1 MISLLDTHQHLVYRE
16 KASYGWTKDIPLLAE
31 GNFTLDDYKT
41 LTEGLGIGG
50 TLFME
55 TGVDDPDYQQETRFV
70 KSLADNSD
78 NGMIG
83 LISSIRPESDEAF
96 ETWLEETIEMGVV
109 GYRRILHVMP
119 DDTSQSDIFRKNVRK
134 IGVSGKTF
142 DICFLPGQLPI
153 ACELAKACE
162 NTKLILN
169 HCGVPDIAGN
179 GLDPWRQDIKAL
191 AQIPNVICKLSGLM
205 AYCAP
210 GTSSLETIEPYVDHV
225 LNCFGP
231 NRMVWGSDW
240 PVVNL
245 AKGLPE
251 WIAVTRKI
259 LGKLSADE
267 ASSIAYGTAQIVY
280 KVKIQ
285 S

>member
-16 KASYGWTKDIPLLAE
+16 KASYGWTKDIPPLAE

-70 KSLADNSD
+70 KSLAENAD

-83 LISSIRPESDEAF
+83 LISSIRPESDEGF
-96 ETWLEETIEMGVV
+96 ETWLEETIAMGVV

-119 DDTSQSDIFRKNVRK
+119 DDTSQSDIFRNNVRK

-142 DICFLPGQLPI
+142 DICFLPGQLPV

-169 HCGVPDIAGN
+169 HCGVPDIAGD

-210 GTSSLETIEPYVDHV
+210 GTSSLETIEPYVDHA

-259 LGKLSADE
+259 LGKLSVDE

>member
-16 KASYGWTKDIPLLAE
+16 KASYGWTKDIPPLAE

-142 DICFLPGQLPI
+142 DICFLPGQLPV

-210 GTSSLETIEPYVDHV
+210 GTSSLETIEPFVDHV

>member
-16 KASYGWTKDIPLLAE
+16 KASYGWTKDIPPLAE

-70 KSLADNSD
+70 KSLAENADD
-78 NGMIG
+78 GMIG
-83 LISSIRPESDEAF
+83 LISSIRPESDEGF
-96 ETWLEETIEMGVV
+96 ETWLEETIAMGVV

-119 DDTSQSDIFRKNVRK
+119 DDTSQSDIFRNNVRK

>member
-16 KASYGWTKDIPLLAE
+16 KASYGWTKDIPPLAE

-78 NGMIG
+78 NEMIG

-96 ETWLEETIEMGVV
+96 ETWLEETIEMSVV

-169 HCGVPDIAGN
+169 HCGVPDIAGD

-267 ASSIAYGTAQIVY
+267 ASSIAYGTAQTVY
-280 KVKIQ
+280 EVKIQ

>member
-16 KASYGWTKDIPLLAE
+16 KASYGWTKDIPPLAE
-31 GNFTLDDYKT
+31 ENFTLDDYKT

-78 NGMIG
+78 NEMIG

-119 DDTSQSDIFRKNVRK
+119 DDTSQSDIFKKNVRK

>member
-16 KASYGWTKDIPLLAE
+16 KASYGWTKDIPPLAE

-83 LISSIRPESDEAF
+83 LISSIRPESDEGF
-96 ETWLEETIEMGVV
+96 ETWLEETIAMGVV

-119 DDTSQSDIFRKNVRK
+119 DDTSQSDIFRNNVRK

-142 DICFLPGQLPI
+142 DICFLPGQLPV

-169 HCGVPDIAGN
+169 HCGVPDIAGD

-267 ASSIAYGTAQIVY
+267 ASSIAYGTAQTVY

>member
-16 KASYGWTKDIPLLAE
+16 KASYGWTKDIPPLAE

-169 HCGVPDIAGN
+169 HCGVPDIAGD

-210 GTSSLETIEPYVDHV
+210 GTSSLETIEPFVDHV

>member
-16 KASYGWTKDIPLLAE
+16 KASYGWTKDIPPLAE

-78 NGMIG
+78 NEMIG

-259 LGKLSADE
+259 LGKLSVDE

>member
-16 KASYGWTKDIPLLAE
+16 KASYGWTKDIPSLAE

-70 KSLADNSD
+70 KSLAENADD
-78 NGMIG
+78 GMIG
-83 LISSIRPESDEAF
+83 LISSIRPESDEGF

-142 DICFLPGQLPI
+142 DICFLPGQLPV

-169 HCGVPDIAGN
+169 HCGVPDIAGD

-210 GTSSLETIEPYVDHV
+210 GTSSLETIEPYVDHA

>member
-16 KASYGWTKDIPLLAE
+16 KASYGWTKDIPPLAE

-78 NGMIG
+78 NGLIG

-142 DICFLPGQLPI
+142 DICFLPGQLPV

-210 GTSSLETIEPYVDHV
+210 GTSSLETIEPYVDHA

-285 S
+285 